1 MTGTGDFGSDPWDEF
16 LARYFGRGEAGRRP
30 AHRVD
35 ITRLMTA
42 DAREMLADAARRA
55 AQRHSNDLDTDHLLW
70 AALQREPLRDLVRRA
85 GADPDTLVNA
95 LGGRGDGAP
104 RGEVPPNLSLT
115 PAAKR
120 ALLDAHQLSRAMG
133 ANYIGPEHILMALP
147 LNPESPAGRMLAA
160 GRIQPESLQA
170 ASAERGPM
178 TGPKPDRGTPT
189 LDQYG
194 QDLTELARNDQIDP
208 VIGRSAEIEQAVEI
222 LSRRTKNNPV
232 LIGEAGVGKTAI
244 VEGLAERICDGD
256 VPQTLLGKRVVQLDL
271 AGLVAGT
278 RYRGDFEERLKK
290 VIDEIRAHRDEL
302 IIFLDEIHT
311 LVGAGGA
318 GSEGGMDASNMLKPA
333 LARGELRVIG
343 ATTLDEH
350 RRTIEKDA
358 ALARRFQPVL
368 VPEPTV
374 DDTVAILRGL
384 RDRYEAHHQ
393 VRFTDEALVAAAEM
407 SDRYVTDR
415 YLPDKA
421 IDLIDQAGA
430 RVRLRTRTPASD
442 VRELEQQLDEVRRD
456 KEQAVAD
463 EQYERASALRDQIT
477 EMEAQ
482 IRRAKG
488 DEGDEGGGSQVPAVG
503 PEEIAEVVSRA
514 TGIPVAQLT
523 EEERDRLLRLEGH
536 LHEKIVGQ
544 DDAVGAV
551 AEAVRRSRTGLADP
565 NRPMGS
571 FLFLGP
577 TGVGKTELA
586 RALAES
592 LFGEADR
599 MVRLDMSEFQERH
612 TVARL
617 VGAPPGYVG
626 YEEAGQLT
634 EAVRRRPYAVVL
646 LDEIEKAHP
655 DVFNILLQV
664 LDDGRL
670 TDSQGRTVNFKNT
683 VLIMTSNLG
692 SELITGSQRAVGFGT
707 GAAGE
712 AGENDELRERLMRRL
727 KENFRPEFLNRIDEV
742 IIFQRLEQQ
751 QLRQI
756 TELMLEETRRRLHAQ
771 DIGVDF
777 TVAGI
782 DWIAERGYQPE
793 FGARPLR
800 RVIQREVDNR
810 MSRML
815 LENEISPGQ
824 RVTVDARDDALAF
837 EVAAGDRDYSAATT
851 SHPR

>member
-1 MTGTGDFGSDPWDEF
+1 MTGPGDFGNDPWDEF
-16 LARYFGRGEAGRRP
+16 LARYFGRGEGGRRP

-55 AQRHSNDLDTDHLLW
+55 AQKHSTDLDTDHLLW
-70 AALQREPLRDLVRRA
+70 AALQRAPLRDLVRRA
-85 GADPDTLVNA
+85 GADPDALVNA
-95 LGGRGDGAP
+95 LGGRAEGAP
-104 RGEVPPNLSLT
+104 GGDVPPNLSLT

-170 ASAERGPM
+170 ASAERGAAN
-178 TGPKPDRGTPT
+178 GPRPDHGTPT

-194 QDLTELARNDQIDP
+194 QDLTELARMDQIDP
-208 VIGRSAEIEQAVEI
+208 VIGRADEIEQAVEI

-256 VPQTLLGKRVVQLDL
+256 VPQTLIGKRVIQLDL
-271 AGLVAGT
+271 SGLVAGT

-343 ATTLDEH
+343 ATTLDEY
-350 RRTIEKDA
+350 RRSIEKDA

-368 VPEPTV
+368 VPEPGV
-374 DDTVAILRGL
+374 EDTVAILRGL

-393 VRFTDEALVAAAEM
+393 VRFTDEALVAAVELA
-407 SDRYVTDR
+407 DRYVTDR
-415 YLPDKA
+415 FLPDKA

-442 VRELEQQLDEVRRD
+442 VRDLEQQLDEVRRD
-456 KEQAVAD
+456 KEQAVSD
-463 EQYERASALRDQIT
+463 EQYERASALRDRLA
-477 EMEAQ
+477 ELEDQ
-482 IRRAKG
+482 IRRARG
-488 DEGDEGGGSQVPAVG
+488 DEGTSQVPAVG
-503 PEEIAEVVSRA
+503 PKEIAEVVSRA
-514 TGIPVAQLT
+514 TGIPVNQLT

-536 LHEKIVGQ
+536 LHERVIGQ

-586 RALAES
+586 RALAEA

-599 MVRLDMSEFQERH
+599 MVRVDMSEFQERH
-612 TVARL
+612 TVSRL

-655 DVFNILLQV
+655 DVFNVLLQV

-670 TDSQGRTVNFKNT
+670 TDSQGRTVNFRNT

-692 SELITGSQRAVGFGT
+692 SELITGTQRTVGFAT
-707 GAAGE
+707 GEPGE
-712 AGENDELRERLMRRL
+712 QEATELRERLMRRL
-727 KENFRPEFLNRIDEV
+727 QENFRPEFLNRIDEV
-742 IIFQRLEQQ
+742 IIFQRLEAE

-756 TELMLEETRRRLHAQ
+756 TGLLLEETRRRLHAQ
-771 DIGVDF
+771 DIQVEISTAGVD
-777 TVAGI
+777 
-782 DWIAERGYQPE
+782 WLAEHGYQPE

-800 RVIQREVDNR
+800 RVIQRELDNR
-810 MSRML
+810 LSRML
-815 LENEISPGQ
+815 LEDEISPGQ
-824 RVTVDARDDALAF
+824 KVTVDARDDRL
-837 EVAAGDRDYSAATT
+837 VLDVSAGERGYSAATT